1 MPLSVSDRRT
11 AVRQFVADRHGRP
24 EDKRLDGV
32 RSRSTPSKAP
42 EILRGEEVAERRQAA
57 LARVRQRRA
66 ERALETKLTSAPA
79 SAQTCCSRGAES
91 FASSEEP
98 QLLQPAQLTA
108 DVEACSSRPS
118 RSERQSADRLDRS
131 DRSEPI
137 DLSWAALN
145 HNVGVPLKCPEPKV
159 PKTLIVAPSSPS
171 QEGWVPPPRP
181 AMPEMP
187 GIISGPLD
195 ALDPPISRKEAFDET
210 MAMLRYPLDPISE
223 GLLKEL
229 VLKDL
234 DENTFLLKVILD
246 GKKLDSVG
254 YGKGDGTD
262 RVRYWKKVTVNP
274 AAMSISVVDYVNDG
288 EMGAWITDAKEEVVS
303 TCSVNFLEDPVQI
316 EFCLDK
322 DGERLASPEHRDG
335 MYPWTDAI
343 VANIM
348 SFKNAKVKV
357 RPDAPSIKE
366 KGLKSLVSEPMDE
379 HVSYESFF
387 AQLVTSSREAL
398 SSVRAS

>member
-1 MPLSVSDRRT
+1 
-11 AVRQFVADRHGRP
+11 
-24 EDKRLDGV
+24 
-32 RSRSTPSKAP
+32 
-42 EILRGEEVAERRQAA
+42 
-57 LARVRQRRA
+57 
-66 ERALETKLTSAPA
+66 
-79 SAQTCCSRGAES
+79 
-91 FASSEEP
+91 
-98 QLLQPAQLTA
+98 
-108 DVEACSSRPS
+108 
-118 RSERQSADRLDRS
+118 
-131 DRSEPI
+131 
-137 DLSWAALN
+137 
-145 HNVGVPLKCPEPKV
+145 
-159 PKTLIVAPSSPS
+159 
-171 QEGWVPPPRP
+171 
-181 AMPEMP
+181 
-187 GIISGPLD
+187 
-195 ALDPPISRKEAFDET
+195 

-398 SSVRAS
+398 SSVPGNVMEESAGEMRFTNTSEGGEVSTNVVKFNESTGEFVVTFSSQGKVRSELHRVVHRSPLVMEGWDIDADGNRLSGMAKAKEVQKNINNMIDKANSWF